1 VLYLQDEMNDALP
14 LPGDAHYLK
23 AGLPSGR
30 QLTDPQVV
38 ERVSSMLLE
47 IERDGMDAVRRFS
60 AELDG
65 WNPERFAA
73 SRQELDQARAA
84 VDPGVR
90 ERLLLGHER
99 VKDFAELQMS
109 SVGDV
114 EREIAPGLFVGHRHV
129 PVGRVGAYLPA
140 GHRPLMASA
149 FMTVLVPKVAGVE
162 RVLAATPPKNGGAG
176 HPAMLHTA
184 DLCGADVIYSLGGVQ
199 AVGAMAF
206 GLEGEPPVD
215 MIVGA
220 GNAYVTEAKRQLF
233 GRVGIDLLAGP
244 SEITVIADDEA
255 DVELVAADLLGQ
267 AEHGP
272 TSPSVLICLSE
283 AFGRLVIEEA
293 ERQLIELGDATA
305 STAWTEYGSVIVAAD
320 REEAAQVADA
330 IAPEHLEVHAADE
343 RWWLDRLR
351 NYGSLFLGSLT
362 TVAFSDK
369 GTTGTNHVL
378 PTGRAARYSGGL
390 SALRFLKTLTYQRIT
405 DPEASR
411 PLAEAVAEISAA
423 EGLPAHGATATR
435 RLDRLATAAR

>member
-1 VLYLQDEMNDALP
+1 MTATDAPTLP
-14 LPGDAHYLK
+14 LPGDARYLK

-38 ERVSSMLLE
+38 ERVSGMLLE
-47 IERDGMDAVRRFS
+47 IEREGMDAVRRYSLQLDAWSPERFRMS
-60 AELDG
+60 RAELD
-65 WNPERFAA
+65 AA
-73 SRQELDQARAA
+73 RDA

-90 ERLLLGHER
+90 SRLSLGHER
-99 VKDFAELQMS
+99 VRAFAELQLG

-114 EREIAPGLFVGHRHV
+114 EREISPGLFVGHRHV

-149 FMTVLVPKVAGVE
+149 FMTVLVPKVAGVS
-162 RVLAATPPKNGGAG
+162 RVLAATPPKAGGAG

-184 DLCGADVIYSLGGVQ
+184 DLCGADAVYSLGGVQ
-199 AVGAMAF
+199 AVAAMAF
-206 GLEGEPPVD
+206 GLDGEPPVD

-283 AFGRLVIEEA
+283 AFGHRVVQEA
-293 ERQLIELGDATA
+293 ERQLVELDDDVAR
-305 STAWTEYGSVIVAAD
+305 TAWTDYGSVIVAAD

-343 RWWLDRLR
+343 AWWLDPLR
-351 NYGSLFLGSLT
+351 NYGSLFLGSLPPLS
-362 TVAFSDK
+362 FS
-369 GTTGTNHVL
+369 
-378 PTGRAARYSGGL
+378 PQGG
-390 SALRFLKTLTYQRIT
+390 
-405 DPEASR
+405 
-411 PLAEAVAEISAA
+411 
-423 EGLPAHGATATR
+423 PA
-435 RLDRLATAAR
+435 